1 MLLYSLR
8 EKPALCLKSKILGQ
22 PVDVTTLGGGQ
33 RRGEFVLFLVFSVP
47 EILKPQVHGHPEVF
61 RDGDRRIETAT
72 TSASSASS
80 PGSLSTSST
89 PSSTRPKNEAL
100 VNDAVL
106 TA

>member
-22 PVDVTTLGGGQ
+22 PVDVTTLGGCK
-33 RRGEFVLFLVFSVP
+33 RRRELVLFFVLSVP

-61 RDGDRRIETAT
+61 RHGNRRIEAAT

-80 PGSLSTSST
+80 GFLSTS
-89 PSSTRPKNEAL
+89 SSTRPKNEAL
-100 VNDAVL
+100 VNDTVL